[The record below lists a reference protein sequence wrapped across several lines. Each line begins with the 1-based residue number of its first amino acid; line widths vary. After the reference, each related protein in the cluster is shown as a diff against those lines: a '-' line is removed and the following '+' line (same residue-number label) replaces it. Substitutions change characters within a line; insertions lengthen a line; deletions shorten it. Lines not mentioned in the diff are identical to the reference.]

1 MYSFVWNMAMTT
13 GAPAAENPM
22 TLDENGGEA
31 SMATSYVDV
40 IETIIS
46 SMEQDGSAM
55 VNRSEDGHLW
65 KFRYGTVDVF
75 VQLSGETND
84 DTFTTWSPVH
94 KLPVANEADMMRH
107 LLELNCGSTF
117 EACFGLIDQS
127 VVVFATRTLED
138 INPSEISR
146 LITIVASIADENDEG
161 LLKDYPAA

>member
-1 MYSFVWNMAMTT
+1 MTT
-13 GAPAAENPM
+13 DAPTVEKL
-22 TLDENGGEA
+22 TTFRDENGDE
-31 SMATSYVDV
+31 SMTTTHVDV

-55 VNRSEDGHLW
+55 VNHSEGSHLW
-65 KFRYGTVDVF
+65 KFRYGSVDVF
-75 VQLSGETND
+75 VQLSGEADD

-94 KLPVANEADMMRH
+94 KLPVQNEADMMRH
-107 LLELNCGSTF
+107 LLSLNCGSTF

-127 VVVFATRTLED
+127 VVVFATRTLQD

-146 LITIVASIADENDEG
+146 LITIVASIADENDEM